1 MEKLLKKKKDEEE
14 QLRLQEALHEYNKE
28 FEDTPG
34 AHVPKAF
41 IRGDI
46 VNASKTVSSAP
57 SVYKPAPVQSVKPKL
72 PPPSLEQAKRLAEQT
87 AKKIM
92 QEASL
97 KSQSKIP
104 ANRPPKPGT
113 KKVVQSSKM
122 TNLEMFK
129 EELKQVQA
137 MRDQRKGLRQQLE
150 EKLGPNSEVIDR
162 IAPPLDNPF
171 LIGSLSEFDDDPTT
185 TNLYVCNM
193 PIDIQMEE
201 LYQTFGTFG
210 PLASAKILYP
220 RNDEERKR
228 DHLCGFIAFISRV
241 DAERARCVMSGE
253 KIRGCELRVS
263 WARPPFYVP
272 IPLRELAIPD
282 PPSGLPFNAKPLTS
296 DLREFLRKWG
306 DLPRLG
312 AVLPTD
318 KPQMAKDYKKMIS
331 NSVVRVVQVSDRNL
345 LMLIHRVIEFL
356 IREGPLME
364 AIIMARERANPMYRF
379 LFENHHP
386 AHVYYRW
393 KLYSVLQGEDRM
405 KWRLERFRMFQGG
418 SWWEPPPHSLWDG
431 MPPQLYGTG
440 YMPQK
445 KPRILEERPPPASH
459 RKRMY
464 SSGSDEEES
473 KPEQPQPRKYKGVL
487 DEKEREELED
497 ILRTMEPTKTSIGD
511 AMVWCVEHAECAK
524 EIVNCIYE
532 SLCIPETPLNKK
544 IARMYLTSDILANCG
559 ARLRDVFY
567 FRQFFGDVLL
577 KIFTALNQTL
587 EGIESRLKA
596 EQFRSRVM
604 LCFRMWE
611 DNSLYPVDLLINMQN
626 VFLGLTKIAEPE
638 GDTNEGMDVDVD
650 GEPLFDEVE
659 DIDGVP
665 LEEDIDGEPLDSTD
679 DEAKPSLEPMF
690 KTSSWNQVDTETE
703 PLISGSKWD
712 NVESGSKWDA
722 AHETVTPFSLK
733 HEQPSMHQSALE
745 SSPDRAEGEKR
756 EMWLPT
762 ASNSQNS
769 KESDEERRKMLRE
782 IEVKVVK
789 LQDELEAENAN
800 DIENEIA
807 KYRKKLTD
815 KMEEKLAKLA
825 GKRNSKE
832 KDGHKK
838 DKDRDSEQRGR
849 DKEKDKGH
857 SSRERSESKTD
868 HSARSGRSDRDYEQE
883 KDHRSSDRSR
893 SEKERERRD
902 SHRTES
908 DRDKTSTSS
917 NGRDRDRDRSYRDDR
932 DRERRS
938 ERSPEKRRR

>member
-41 IRGDI
+41 MRGEI
-46 VNASKTVSSAP
+46 VNASKSVSATP
-57 SVYKPAPVQSVKPKL
+57 SVYKPAPVQTVKPKL

-162 IAPPLDNPF
+162 IAPPMDNPF

-263 WARPPFYVP
+263 WARPVAIPPVPFYVP

-318 KPQMAKDYKKMIS
+318 KPQMVKDYKKMIS

-405 KWRLERFRMFQGG
+405 KWRLERFRMFQDG

-431 MPPQLYGTG
+431 MPPQLYSTS

-445 KPRILEERPPPASH
+445 KARILEERPPPPSH
-459 RKRMY
+459 RKRTY
-464 SSGSDEEES
+464 SSGSDEEEG

-497 ILRTMEPTKTSIGD
+497 ILRNMEPTKTSIGD

-524 EIVNCIYE
+524 EIVHCIYE
-532 SLCIPETPLNKK
+532 SLCIRETPLNKK

-577 KIFTALNQTL
+577 KIFTALNETL

-611 DNSLYPVDLLINMQN
+611 DNSLYPVDMLINMQN
-626 VFLGLTKIAEPE
+626 VFLGLTKVAEPE
-638 GDTNEGMDVDVD
+638 SYANEGMDVDVD
-650 GEPLFDEVE
+650 GEPLLDEVE

-665 LEEDIDGEPLDSTD
+665 LEEDIDGEPLDSAD
-679 DEAKPSLEPMF
+679 DEAKPNLEPMF
-690 KTSSWNQVDTETE
+690 KTSSWNQVETETE
-703 PLISGSKWD
+703 PIISGSKWD
-712 NVESGSKWDA
+712 NN
-722 AHETVTPFSLK
+722 
-733 HEQPSMHQSALE
+733 EQQSMHQSALE
-745 SSPDRAEGEKR
+745 SSPDRPEEY
-756 EMWLPT
+756 
-762 ASNSQNS
+762 
-769 KESDEERRKMLRE
+769 DEERRKMLRE

-789 LQDELEAENAN
+789 LQDELEAENAP

-838 DKDRDSEQRGR
+838 DRDSERRSR
-849 DKEKDKGH
+849 DKERDKGH

-883 KDHRSSDRSR
+883 KDHRSES
-893 SEKERERRD
+893 ERE
-902 SHRTES
+902 
-908 DRDKTSTSS
+908 RDKTSTSS